1 MCPLARREQRAT
13 GRPPWFRGADRPLR
27 RVGRHGPRGAGRPR
41 PNEAFRHCD
50 RPPGRRRCGRDRGR
64 TAATGSRVRRAS
76 SSRRPRGCRVSHRL
90 AWRDAAQRPDPGPRR
105 RPSDRAAGSFGHGA
119 VDRTIPAAGQR
130 HPEAA
135 RGVRADADRAA
146 GPESGR
152 SAGSRPDAARRRL
165 GADVAAPAPTPPP
178 HGPRPPAC
186 RTGVSDAPFRAPYQP
201 GTRAIAIIST
211 RIPGRARATP
221 QVARAGGLPGAT
233 QSSQTAF
240 MPAKSAMSLSQT

>member
-1 MCPLARREQRAT
+1 M
-13 GRPPWFRGADRPLR
+13 GRG
-27 RVGRHGPRGAGRPR
+27 GAGRPR
-41 PNEAFRHCD
+41 PNGAFRHCD

-152 SAGSRPDAARRRL
+152 GAGSRPDAARRRL

-178 HGPRPPAC
+178 HGPRP
-186 RTGVSDAPFRAPYQP
+186 RHV
-201 GTRAIAIIST
+201 
-211 RIPGRARATP
+211 GRACQTRLSGRRISRGRGRSRSSRPAFP
-221 QVARAGGLPGAT
+221 GAPGPRRRWRGRAGCRARP
-233 QSSQTAF
+233 SHPRRRSC
-240 MPAKSAMSLSQT
+240 PRNPPCR